1 MYGSTFSRETHIRLC
16 CILNKYGKWSLSDLW
31 HGCTAGRIRT
41 NSPVSNSYMWNH
53 GRFLQRASQ
62 GFSQLRALR
71 GFYGLELAGQCCFQ
85 LFILQAR
92 KDLGYG

>member
-1 MYGSTFSRETHIRLC
+1 MTYGR
-16 CILNKYGKWSLSDLW
+16 
-31 HGCTAGRIRT
+31 TAGRIRT

-53 GRFLQRASQ
+53 GRFLQRAPQ